1 MKKDTHN
8 IITDNIGI
16 TLTALALTSLIVGY
30 FLGGMMSQERYES
43 FLKSFRILRNPT
55 ERSQLI
61 NPLIGSSS
69 NPATD
74 IGFFVDE
81 KREIVKFLEKEKRN
95 NALEDYAFY
104 VRDLNS
110 GFWFGENESAS
121 FFPASLFKLPLA
133 IAVYAQ
139 AEDNPAFLKK
149 QVVYSKEF
157 SSGDV
162 ETPTSLIVGK
172 VYTVEQLVEIM
183 LVQSDN
189 AAKNTILSLLDVK
202 YLQEIF
208 NIAHLT
214 DPTKTAT
221 YTVSTREYS
230 LFLRVL
236 YGSSF
241 LNEEH
246 SELLLKMLA
255 SSSFTEGL
263 VSGVPDGVTVAHKYG
278 IFQQI
283 ENRKGVDVRYQF
295 LHDCGIVYHTQRP
308 YVVCVMTKGKDE
320 KVLSGVI
327 AKVSSILYG
336 YTERGA
342 VD

>member
-8 IITDNIGI
+8 IVTDNLGI
-16 TLTALALTSLIVGY
+16 ALPTLILTSLLVGY
-30 FLGGMMSQERYES
+30 FFGGVMSQERYES

-55 ERSQLI
+55 EQSKLI

-69 NPATD
+69 NPATE

-81 KREIVKFLEKEKRN
+81 KRDIIKFLEKEKRAKN
-95 NALEDYAFY
+95 LEEYSFY

-110 GFWFGENESAS
+110 GFWFGENESTS

-139 AEDNPAFLKK
+139 VEDDPAFLKK
-149 QVVYSKEF
+149 QVVYSKEL

-162 ETPTSLIVGK
+162 ETPTVLIVGK
-172 VYTVEQLVEIM
+172 AYTVEQLVEIM

-189 AAKNTILSLLDVK
+189 AAKNTILSILNIK

-241 LNEEH
+241 LNEQH

-255 SSSFTEGL
+255 SSSFTTGL
-263 VSGVPDGVTVAHKYG
+263 VSGVPKGVTVAHKYG
-278 IFQQI
+278 IFQQV
-283 ENRKGVDVRYQF
+283 ETKKGESVRLQL
-295 LHDCGIVYHTQRP
+295 LHDCGIVYHTERP

-320 KVLSGVI
+320 KALSGI
-327 AKVSSILYG
+327 ISEVSSILYRYAEKG
-336 YTERGA
+336 EMN
-342 VD
+342 